1 MSPDLCLF
9 ILLRHVLSVCVC
21 VFFLTRLLCLTALSN
36 LFFML
41 ERKQVPIHNGA
52 GTRAQPWVTLMTKK
66 RPVQYT
72 QTPPFNNAPSSRRAS
87 SDRLHGNCDNG
98 AALFHIG
105 ARVHYT
111 GGLARFSPKRSTTKS
126 WSALFSPFHA
136 RSRALARAACVSA
149 PFNFNWFHQNNC
161 FQCGEFRARVT
172 KPVRDQRVEKKN
184 THQ

>member
-1 MSPDLCLF
+1 M
-9 ILLRHVLSVCVC
+9 
-21 VFFLTRLLCLTALSN
+21 LSN
-36 LFFML
+36 PFFIL

-66 RPVQYT
+66 RLVQYT

-126 WSALFSPFHA
+126 WSALFSPFRA

-149 PFNFNWFHQNNC
+149 PFNFSWFHQNNC

-172 KPVRDQRVEKKN
+172 KPVRDQRVEKNISNDVKELRN
-184 THQ
+184 WWNPLNLSCFVV